1 MIAYINGAWVNQD
14 EAVVPI
20 NDSAFIL
27 GDGLFETIR
36 FEENH
41 IAFLDRHLDRLLSGI
56 RQLRYD
62 FKYNRYEIEK
72 NIFQAIKKNHFK
84 KGIARI
90 IVSRGSLEALDFR
103 KSTQSNLYILIK
115 DLPEFPNLPVEI
127 MLLPSEKY
135 NQRKGVNI
143 LKMLSYAGNIQALKE
158 AEKHSVYEPIFYNHK
173 NIIKEGATKNIFFI
187 KDNFIYT
194 PSLSLG
200 VLDGVMRG
208 VILETAKSLGIKR
221 KKQSILIDD
230 IKDFDEIFL
239 SSSVVGPMPC
249 TYKNYNSSYLICNQI
264 KDEIDHLYKIKF
276 Y

>member
-1 MIAYINGAWVNQD
+1 MIAYINGSWVSQN

-41 IAFLDRHLDRLLSGI
+41 IAFLDRHLDRLLSGAK
-56 RQLRYD
+56 QLRYNL
-62 FKYNRYEIEK
+62 KYNRSEIEK
-72 NIFQAIKKNHFK
+72 IVFQAIEKNHLK

-90 IVSRGSLEALDFR
+90 IISRGSLEVLDFR
-103 KSTQSNLYILIK
+103 RSTQSNLYILLK
-115 DLPEFPNLPVEI
+115 DLPKLPNLPVEI

-135 NQRKGVNI
+135 NQREGVNI
-143 LKMLSYAGNIQALKE
+143 LKMLSYAGNIQALNE
-158 AEKHSVYEPIFYNHK
+158 AEKHSVFEPIFYNHK

-187 KDNFIYT
+187 KDNFIFT

-200 VLDGVMRG
+200 VLDGIMRG
-208 VILETAKSLGIKR
+208 VIIETANSLGIKR
-221 KKQSILIDD
+221 KKQSILKDD

-249 TYKNYNSSYLICNQI
+249 TYKNYYSNYSICNQI
-264 KDEIDHLYKIKF
+264 KDEIDNLYKIKF

>member
-1 MIAYINGAWVNQD
+1 MIAYVNGSWIKQD

-41 IAFLDRHLDRLLSGI
+41 VPFLDKHLDRLFSGI
-56 RQLRYD
+56 SQLRY
-62 FKYNRYEIEK
+62 NLRYTRHEIEK
-72 NIFQAIKKNHFK
+72 IVFQAIKKNQLER
-84 KGIARI
+84 GIVRV

-103 KSTQSNLYILIK
+103 KPTQSNLYILLK
-115 DLPEFPNLPVEI
+115 DLPELPKLPVEI
-127 MLLPSEKY
+127 MLLPSEKF
-135 NQRKGVNI
+135 NQRKGTNI

-158 AEKHSVYEPIFYNHK
+158 AEKHSIFEPIFYDEQK
-173 NIIKEGATKNIFFI
+173 NIKEGATKNIFFV

-200 VLDGVMRG
+200 VLDGIMRG
-208 VILETAKSLGIKR
+208 VVIEAASRLGIKQ
-221 KKQSILIDD
+221 KKQSIAIGD
-230 IKDFDEIFL
+230 IKDFDEMFL

-249 TYKNYNSSYLICNQI
+249 TYKNYQSNYSICNQI
-264 KDEIDHLYKIKF
+264 KDEIAHLYKIKF